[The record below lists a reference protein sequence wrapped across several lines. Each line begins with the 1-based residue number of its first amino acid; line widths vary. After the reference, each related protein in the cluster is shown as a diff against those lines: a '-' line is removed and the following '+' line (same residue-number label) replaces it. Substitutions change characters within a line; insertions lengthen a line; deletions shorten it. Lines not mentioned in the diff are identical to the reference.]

1 MRIRIPGKV
10 HDGLWFLG
18 REESG
23 VYLLE
28 GTQESMIISGGMG
41 YIVPDVLQQIED
53 FGLERDRIK
62 KILILHS
69 HFDHVGIIPYFK
81 RLQPDI
87 EVIASE
93 RGWEILSTPR
103 ATKTINAFGRSVA
116 ERIGALDAYDTYDL
130 DWPDDITGTVVG
142 EGDLVDL
149 GDMKVR
155 VYETPGH
162 SSCSISAYAPTIKA
176 IFPSDGGGIPF
187 QQTILS
193 SGNSNYTKFQESLEK
208 LKLLDAAYLCADH
221 YGYVV
226 GDEARDYI
234 GRSINLAREH
244 RSLMEDC
251 YLRAGN
257 IETAAKEMVDS
268 FYAEY
273 PDYFLSREIFEGVY
287 RQMIRHV
294 ALAMESQGRER

>member
-28 GTQESMIISGGMG
+28 GTREAMLISGGMG
-41 YIVPDVLQQIED
+41 YLVPDVLQQMED
-53 FGLERDRIK
+53 FGLESERIR
-62 KILILHS
+62 KILILHA
-69 HFDHVGIIPYFK
+69 HFDHVGIIPYLK

-87 EVIASE
+87 EVIASK
-93 RGWEILSTPR
+93 RGWEILSTPKAR
-103 ATKTINAFGRSVA
+103 KTINDFGRIVA
-116 ERIGALDAYDTYDL
+116 ERIGALDVYENYDL
-130 DWPDDITGTVVG
+130 DWRDDITGTVVG
-142 EGDLVDL
+142 DGDRIDL
-149 GDMKVR
+149 GDTSVQ

-162 SSCSISAYAPTIKA
+162 SSCSISAYVPEMRAL
-176 IFPSDGGGIPF
+176 FPSDGGGIPF
-187 QQTILS
+187 RQTILS

-208 LKLLDAAYLCADH
+208 LKDVDVAYLCADH

-234 GRSINLAREH
+234 GRSIKLAQEH
-244 RSLMEDC
+244 RYLMEDC
-251 YLRAGN
+251 YLRTGSIDA
-257 IETAAKEMVDS
+257 AAKEMVDS
-268 FYAEY
+268 FFAEY

-287 RQMIRHV
+287 RQMVRHV
-294 ALAMESQGRER
+294 ALSMDSGRSER